1 MSTQTKE
8 TPVTEAAP
16 LTSTATTAPAGELK
30 LSSTASVATQS
41 ALRYLGQLCKH
52 FGHKVPASIEGDHGW
67 IAFDFGRCHL
77 AANDTELSLHNSA
90 ATPEGLARLEQV
102 IASHLERFAFRE
114 ELSVTWQR
122 ED

>member
-1 MSTQTKE
+1 MTETTSLASTNT
-8 TPVTEAAP
+8 V
-16 LTSTATTAPAGELK
+16 APADEIK
-30 LSSTASVATQS
+30 LSSTASVATKS

-77 AANDTELSLHNSA
+77 AANDEELSLHNA
-90 ATPEGLARLEQV
+90 ASTMEGLERLEKV

-114 ELSVTWQR
+114 ELTITWQR

>member
-1 MSTQTKE
+1 MTDMTSLPDAASSTPVAGAVLTSVAQVQTK
-8 TPVTEAAP
+8 
-16 LTSTATTAPAGELK
+16 
-30 LSSTASVATQS
+30 S

-52 FGHKVPASIEGDHGW
+52 FGHKVPAAVEGDHGW

-77 AANDTELSLHNSA
+77 AASEDELSLHNSA
-90 ATPEGLARLEQV
+90 ATADGLARLEQV

-114 ELSVTWQR
+114 QLAITWQH